1 MAVPDLSTDRDY
13 GGVMAFP
20 DPPFVLGSPSDGV
33 RHERRDRY
41 DVYRTAGDDPRPA
54 VVFVHGP
61 WPAEAPPL
69 RDGQIYQGYGR
80 LTANAG
86 LLAVVPALP
95 FHSPTDAP
103 TAEAAL
109 AEIVDE
115 VRADPAVAADRVAIW
130 AFSGGGWL
138 IGRWLSGSPD
148 WLRCLALTYP
158 ALRDDPVVA
167 GRPIVLTRVGLE
179 RQELQAAVDDF
190 LARAKDVSADVQV
203 IDVPDGHHGFDA
215 LDHTDQSRDAV
226 RAAMV
231 AVTEKLM
238 SKF

>member
-1 MAVPDLSTDRDY
+1 MT
-13 GGVMAFP
+13 FP
-20 DPPFVLGSPSDGV
+20 DPPFVLDPPSDGV
-33 RHERRDRY
+33 EHERRERY
-41 DVYRTAGDDPRPA
+41 DTHRAAGDDPRPA

-61 WPAEAPPL
+61 WPAAAPPL
-69 RDGQIYQGYGR
+69 RDSQIYTGYGR
-80 LTANAG
+80 LVANAG

-95 FHSPTDAP
+95 FHSMEDVP

-109 AEIVDE
+109 VEIVDA
-115 VRADPAVAADRVAIW
+115 VRADPAVDADRVAIW

-158 ALRDDPVVA
+158 ALRDDPVVP

-179 RQELQAAVDDF
+179 RPELQAKVDDF
-190 LARAKDVSADVQV
+190 LARAKDADADVHV
-203 IDVPDGHHGFDA
+203 VNVPDGHHGFDA

-226 RAAMV
+226 RAAMA
-231 AVTEKLM
+231 AVTEALRTR
-238 SKF
+238 